1 LGLVRDLLA
10 LLVLGAYLHDNSG
23 FGVEVFHF
31 RLAIAQLLL
40 PRLILLSFCG
50 SCKSDLVLLPPC
62 LVS

>member
-31 RLAIAQLLL
+31 RLAIAQLL

-50 SCKSDLVLLPPC
+50 SCKSDLVLLLPS